1 MLRCNTAARAVPARP
16 VRCRAPPHHRL
27 SEFNLKGG
35 YVQDLS
41 VHQAVGLMASLVWRE
56 KTDTSAR
63 VSAELEGPI
72 GALREAAKRVAK
84 VRDIRLCFG
93 LILLARYPG

>member
-1 MLRCNTAARAVPARP
+1 M
-16 VRCRAPPHHRL
+16 
-27 SEFNLKGG
+27 
-35 YVQDLS
+35 QDLS

-84 VRDIRLCFG
+84 VCDTRLCLLRRWSCLG
-93 LILLARYPG
+93 L

>member
-1 MLRCNTAARAVPARP
+1 M
-16 VRCRAPPHHRL
+16 
-27 SEFNLKGG
+27 
-35 YVQDLS
+35 
-41 VHQAVGLMASLVWRE
+41 HQAVGLMASLVWRE

-84 VRDIRLCFG
+84 VCNIRLG
-93 LILLARYPG
+93 LLKNLSCYKLAVVSRYLR